1 MKMKT
6 TLRNPNRRP
15 THPGAV
21 LRKDVLPALNMTQAQ
36 FAQALGVS
44 RLTVSH
50 LLNEHRAVSPDMA
63 LRLEKAL
70 GTSAETWCG
79 MQAAVDLWESRQHAD
94 TFAAIKR
101 LNDSAYAL
109 AA

>member
-1 MKMKT
+1 MKST
-6 TLRNPNRRP
+6 IRNQKRRP
-15 THPGAV
+15 THPGAL
-21 LRKDVLPALNMTQAQ
+21 LREDVLPALNMTQAQ
-36 FAQALGVS
+36 FAKALGVS

-50 LLNEHRAVSPDMA
+50 LLNEHRAISPDMA

-70 GTSAETWCG
+70 GTSAEMWCG

-94 TFAAIKR
+94 AFAAIKR
-101 LNDSAYAL
+101 LDDSSYPL

>member
-1 MKMKT
+1 MKT
-6 TLRNPNRRP
+6 TLRSSSRRP

-21 LRKDVLPALNMTQAQ
+21 LREDVLPALNMTQAQ

-70 GTSAETWCG
+70 GTRAETWCS
-79 MQAAVDLWESRQHAD
+79 MQAAVDLWESRRHAEA
-94 TFAAIKR
+94 FAAIKR
-101 LNDSAYAL
+101 LDDTSLAL

>member
-1 MKMKT
+1 MKT
-6 TLRNPNRRP
+6 TIRNRNRRP
-15 THPGAV
+15 MHPGAL
-21 LRKDVLPALNMTQAQ
+21 LREDVLPALNMTQAR

-63 LRLEKAL
+63 LRLERAL

-79 MQAAVDLWESRQHAD
+79 MQVAVDLWESRQHAD
-94 TFAAIKR
+94 AFAAIKR
-101 LNDSAYAL
+101 LDDSSSAL